1 MQRAQHI
8 TKCICPTQ
16 KLVGK
21 EQGMDLSLSAM
32 AKKNKTKDR
41 FRYCRKCSFSTTH
54 LCLAPDKRQVN
65 VGKHIEAQICFCFAF
80 LQCCAYILI
89 YSTSITEK
97 GCAMGWRK
105 IMELTEGAR
114 VADQYLSKRKQC
126 AWLSHNQCNTHI
138 ATPNSSMIYLY
149 YKYVVGA

>member
-1 MQRAQHI
+1 MEIQRAQHI
-8 TKCICPTQ
+8 TKCIFPTQ

-54 LCLAPDKRQVN
+54 LCLAPDERQVN
-65 VGKHIEAQICFCFAF
+65 VGKHREAQIYFCFAF
-80 LQCCAYILI
+80 LQCCACILI

-105 IMELTEGAR
+105 IMELTEGMHGLRTNICPKKTMHLTQPQPMQHTYTHA
-114 VADQYLSKRKQC
+114 KQFYD
-126 AWLSHNQCNTHI
+126 LFV
-138 ATPNSSMIYLY
+138 L
-149 YKYVVGA
+149 